1 MTVATMMVARIV
13 SLKTNALDAPCDG
26 CADEPCADC
35 SAALRAM
42 TRGAAVSESDSEDEE
57 EMLERLRL
65 EEANQ
70 IWLSQAKPP

>member
-1 MTVATMMVARIV
+1 MLHAMV
-13 SLKTNALDAPCDG
+13 
-26 CADEPCADC
+26 CADEPWADRRRAC
-35 SAALRAM
+35 GSAASRAM

>member
-1 MTVATMMVARIV
+1 MLHAMV
-13 SLKTNALDAPCDG
+13 
-26 CADEPCADC
+26 CADEPCADRRRAYG
-35 SAALRAM
+35 SAASRAM
-42 TRGAAVSESDSEDEE
+42 TRGASVSESDSEDEE